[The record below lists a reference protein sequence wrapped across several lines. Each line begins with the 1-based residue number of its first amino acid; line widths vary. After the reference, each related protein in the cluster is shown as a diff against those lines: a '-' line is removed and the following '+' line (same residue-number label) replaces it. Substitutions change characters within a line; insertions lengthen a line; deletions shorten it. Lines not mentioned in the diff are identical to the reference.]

1 MASVVDGRR
10 EDDQSHVTTRSLQLG
25 LLPALL
31 VLASLAVPTVASAS
45 TKCADA
51 NLMPAAGNT
60 LALSNATLCLLNEKR
75 ASRGLKPL
83 SSNSK
88 LRRAAQTH
96 SLQMVRNRYFD
107 HISPAGSTLMS
118 RVRRGTTYL
127 SGARN
132 WALGENIAWG
142 CGEYA
147 TPASTVNLWM
157 NSAGHRKNIMNGKFR
172 HIGIGLALGAPED
185 TGTGMPA
192 ATYTADFGART
203 LR

>member
-10 EDDQSHVTTRSLQLG
+10 RVELWTVTTRSLQLG

-51 NLMPAAGNT
+51 NLMPAAGTT
-60 LALSNATLCLLNEKR
+60 LALSNATLCLLNEER

-88 LRRAAQTH
+88 LRRAAQSH
-96 SLQMVRNRYFD
+96 SLQMVRNRFFD

-127 SGARN
+127 SGARS
-132 WALGENIAWG
+132 WSLGENIAWG
-142 CGEYA
+142 CGDYA
-147 TPASTVNLWM
+147 TPASTVDMWM
-157 NSAGHRKNIMNGKFR
+157 KSAGHRKNILNRKFR
-172 HIGIGLALGAPED
+172 HVGVGIALGTPED

-192 ATYTADFGART
+192 ATFTTDFGART

>member
-10 EDDQSHVTTRSLQLG
+10 PDDQSYVTNRSLQLG

-31 VLASLAVPTVASAS
+31 VLASLAVPTVAAAS

-51 NLMPAAGNT
+51 DLMPAAGNT
-60 LALSNATLCLLNEKR
+60 LALSNATLCLLNEER
-75 ASRGLKPL
+75 TSRGLKPL

-96 SLQMVRNRYFD
+96 SLQMVRSRFFD
-107 HISPAGSTLMS
+107 HVSPAGSTLLS
-118 RVRRGTTYL
+118 RVRRSTTYL

-142 CGEYA
+142 CGDYA
-147 TPASTVNLWM
+147 TPAGTVEGWM
-157 NSAGHRKNIMNGKFR
+157 QSAGHRKNILNRKFR
-172 HIGIGLALGAPED
+172 HIGIGVALGAPED
-185 TGTGMPA
+185 SGTGMPA
-192 ATYTADFGART
+192 ATYTTDFGARS
-203 LR
+203 

>member
-10 EDDQSHVTTRSLQLG
+10 PVELWNVTTRSLQLG

-51 NLMPAAGNT
+51 DLMPAAGNT
-60 LALSNATLCLLNEKR
+60 LALSNATLCLLNEER

-88 LRRAAQTH
+88 LRRAAQSH
-96 SLQMVRNRYFD
+96 SLQMVRNRFFD
-107 HISPAGSTLMS
+107 HVSPGGSTLIS
-118 RVRRGTTYL
+118 RIRRGTTYL
-127 SGARN
+127 SGARK

-142 CGEYA
+142 CGDYA
-147 TPASTVNLWM
+147 TPAGTVATWM
-157 NSAGHRKNIMNGKFR
+157 NSAGHRKNILTRKYR
-172 HIGIGLALGAPED
+172 HIGIGIAFGSPED
-185 TGTGMPA
+185 FGTGMPA
-192 ATYTADFGART
+192 ATYTTDFGARS
-203 LR
+203 